1 MDEKLQLND
10 DRQIF
15 IFDDIKESLQKVYDQ
30 FRRLKYENEHLL
42 EENKRLK
49 SESYKDEE
57 LAQMKASYVKMQD
70 DYYRG
75 FPISKEEMER
85 IHRWMDELTK
95 DYPEAKI
102 NSGRFHYE
110 FYPTALGT
118 AGEVVDS
125 ITKQRFTF
133 QEIG

>member
-15 IFDDIKESLQKVYDQ
+15 VFDDIKDSLQKVYDQ

-49 SESYKDEE
+49 SESYKDKE

-85 IHRWMDELTK
+85 IHKWMDK
-95 DYPEAKI
+95 IIGNGPDMKI
-102 NSGRFHYE
+102 NSARFYYK
-110 FYPTALGT
+110 FYPTPLGVS
-118 AGEVVDS
+118 GEVIDS
-125 ITKQRFTF
+125 ISGQKFEF